1 MGQGKGKNVKL
12 QDDVNDVIG
21 NTILESKDE
30 ILEDSTPFEEEE
42 AIFVEEEIP
51 AIIDD
56 QTNLLLYYSPRIHS
70 RTKCFEK
77 GESSQR
83 DVVSTPV
90 TIPQSVD
97 LRLKVTA
104 EAPKPTTSSN
114 VDAPKLDWK
123 GLFKSEKP

>member
-1 MGQGKGKNVKL
+1 M
-12 QDDVNDVIG
+12 NDVIG

-30 ILEDSTPFEEEE
+30 ILEVLEDSTPFEEEE
-42 AIFVEEEIP
+42 AVFVEKEIP

-56 QTNLLLYYSPRIHS
+56 QTNLLLYCSPRIHS